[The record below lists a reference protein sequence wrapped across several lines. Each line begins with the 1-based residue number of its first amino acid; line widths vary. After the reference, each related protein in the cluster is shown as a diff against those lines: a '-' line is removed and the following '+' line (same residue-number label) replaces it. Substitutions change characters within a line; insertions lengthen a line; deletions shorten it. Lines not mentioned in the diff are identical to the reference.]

1 MCGLASEL
9 KSIHLLS
16 RMTEI
21 VSLSAA
27 VVFCASA
34 SYATDDFDIASEWEC
49 GNIVTAPKQ
58 TVDRDPVYKISVI
71 LRANTTKDELVD
83 IEPAHITV
91 SGKRYNRKEQYRR
104 FYVEDVRL
112 TLGGGR
118 WTGQRRANKAY
129 SMQGVFFTDQ
139 AKNKTYYREQFFR
152 NGKLQ
157 VTITSQCHKTQG
169 E

>member
-118 WTGQRRANKAY
+118 WTAAEARKQSIFHARCI
-129 SMQGVFFTDQ
+129 F
-139 AKNKTYYREQFFR
+139 YRSGEKQNVLPGAIFQEW
-152 NGKLQ
+152 Q
-157 VTITSQCHKTQG
+157 VASHDH
-169 E
+169 EPMS